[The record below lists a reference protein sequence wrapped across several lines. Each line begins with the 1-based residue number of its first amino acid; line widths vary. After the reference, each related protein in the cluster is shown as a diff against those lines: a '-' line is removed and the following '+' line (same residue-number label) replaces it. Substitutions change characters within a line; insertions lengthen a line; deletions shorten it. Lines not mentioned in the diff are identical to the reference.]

1 MFSSLLDNLGPGR
14 EILTKIQDNW
24 KEWGLKDSVENLGKY
39 IEGNQI
45 KNHENQKLTLKENN
59 HHKKKLHSDIG
70 NRNNSSNQTK

>member
-1 MFSSLLDNLGPGR
+1 MCSSLLDKLGPGR

-45 KNHENQKLTLKENN
+45 KNHENQK
-59 HHKKKLHSDIG
+59 
-70 NRNNSSNQTK
+70 